1 MSEKI
6 YVYCDGAVKNNQSR
20 TNIGACGAILFYGK
34 HKKEFSNVVHDTTN
48 QKMELSS
55 AILALNSIKDKSLP
69 VSVIMDSQYV
79 VSGVNEWSKN
89 WIKNGWKNAKKKPVW
104 NQDLWRWLLDLI
116 SKFDNVEFVKCE
128 AHKDNDGNN
137 QVDDLCNK
145 VIENE
150 ISWSQTQVD
159 N

>member
-89 WIKNGWKNAKKKPVW
+89 WIKTDGKMLKR
-104 NQDLWRWLLDLI
+104 NQFGI
-116 SKFDNVEFVKCE
+116 KICG
-128 AHKDNDGNN
+128 DGYW
-137 QVDDLCNK
+137 
-145 VIENE
+145 I
-150 ISWSQTQVD
+150 
-159 N
+159 